1 MESLDSRGVRCAPE
15 RRAGGRAATAAG
27 AAALLVGLWLVA
39 AALVDPRADVPLL
52 DDWTYAFSVERLL
65 AGKGFAVSSWSST
78 FPPAQIAWGTL
89 FAALGGFSFTTL
101 RLSTLVL
108 AALGTVAFYA
118 LLRALGCS
126 AGRALVGALT
136 LALYPVFFVLSFTF
150 MTDVA
155 TVAALVA
162 SLAAIVRGL
171 EGVRGGLETGLALA
185 LVGFLVR
192 PVAVAIPLAVLATA
206 ALQRALPR
214 RSRAAVLAVATLA
227 AMAAVTAIAPRYWL
241 HVAGGEGGLAYRLE
255 RLRWILLVSPLV
267 YAEALLSMLAHLGL
281 AILPVLVAS
290 GSPRRFPLRAAL
302 LLGLAALAVSAAAP
316 ETVAA
321 LRPRATWSVLEL
333 GAARPLLLGGVPES
347 GVRRALAAGATV
359 VGLGAAAALLARIG
373 RGLRRG
379 GALHAAAGSRGGAL
393 RAAAGS
399 CVALYGA
406 FSIGLCFVFWFFYD
420 RYYLPLVP
428 AAIAI
433 ALVADGAAAAPL
445 LPRRATVAA
454 TLLAALFLLDVSGS
468 RDMLEYARAVGNA
481 RARLVA
487 AGVPWGDI
495 EAGYA
500 ENGWNLYDHPERLA
514 PGASIDRD
522 VPHVTAAT
530 DLPYAIANAPRA
542 GYTVRE
548 TIPVR
553 SRWAATD
560 RVYVLARTP

>member
-162 SLAAIVRGL
+162 SLAAIVRG
-171 EGVRGGLETGLALA
+171 RLETGLALA

-379 GALHAAAGSRGGAL
+379 R
-393 RAAAGS
+393 
-399 CVALYGA
+399 
-406 FSIGLCFVFWFFYD
+406 
-420 RYYLPLVP
+420 
-428 AAIAI
+428 
-433 ALVADGAAAAPL
+433 
-445 LPRRATVAA
+445 
-454 TLLAALFLLDVSGS
+454 
-468 RDMLEYARAVGNA
+468 
-481 RARLVA
+481 
-487 AGVPWGDI
+487 
-495 EAGYA
+495 
-500 ENGWNLYDHPERLA
+500 
-514 PGASIDRD
+514 
-522 VPHVTAAT
+522 
-530 DLPYAIANAPRA
+530 
-542 GYTVRE
+542 
-548 TIPVR
+548 
-553 SRWAATD
+553 
-560 RVYVLARTP
+560 

>member
-1 MESLDSRGVRCAPE
+1 MGSLDSRGVRCAPE

-65 AGKGFAVSSWSST
+65 AGTGFAVSSWSST

-108 AALGTVAFYA
+108 AALGTVAFHA

-171 EGVRGGLETGLALA
+171 EGVRRGLETGLALA

-227 AMAAVTAIAPRYWL
+227 AMAAVSAIAPRYWL

-316 ETVAA
+316 HMVAA

-379 GALHAAAGSRGGAL
+379 GAL

-445 LPRRATVAA
+445 VPRRATVAA
-454 TLLAALFLLDVSGS
+454 TLLAALLLLDVSGT
-468 RDMLEYARAVGNA
+468 RDMLEYARAVGDA

-487 AGVPWGDI
+487 AGIPWRDI

-514 PGASIDRD
+514 PGESVDRD

-530 DLPYAIANAPRA
+530 DLPYAIANAPLA

-548 TIPVR
+548 TLPVR

>member
-379 GALHAAAGSRGGAL
+379 GAL
-393 RAAAGS
+393 
-399 CVALYGA
+399 
-406 FSIGLCFVFWFFYD
+406 
-420 RYYLPLVP
+420 P
-428 AAIAI
+428 
-433 ALVADGAAAAPL
+433 
-445 LPRRATVAA
+445 
-454 TLLAALFLLDVSGS
+454 LFLLDVSGS